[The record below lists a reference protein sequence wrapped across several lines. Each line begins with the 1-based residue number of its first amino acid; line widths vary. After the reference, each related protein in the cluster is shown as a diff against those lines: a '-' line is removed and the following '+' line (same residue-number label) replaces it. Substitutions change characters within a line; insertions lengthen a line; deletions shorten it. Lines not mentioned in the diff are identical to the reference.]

1 MLTTSITCWLLL
13 SEASIILKRRLP
25 RGEGGVE
32 RFIDSGLDGA
42 ERAALLTHRPLAF
55 SRQQPLA
62 LEVVDINKFVAG
74 MSEMLR
80 RTVGENLHLEM
91 VLAGGLWRTYG

>member
-1 MLTTSITCWLLL
+1 MKVVLSVSLTV
-13 SEASIILKRRLP
+13 RLT
-25 RGEGGVE
+25 GL
-32 RFIDSGLDGA
+32 SGLH
-42 ERAALLTHRPLAF
+42 ALLTPRLLAF

-80 RTVGENLHLEM
+80 RTVGENLHLET